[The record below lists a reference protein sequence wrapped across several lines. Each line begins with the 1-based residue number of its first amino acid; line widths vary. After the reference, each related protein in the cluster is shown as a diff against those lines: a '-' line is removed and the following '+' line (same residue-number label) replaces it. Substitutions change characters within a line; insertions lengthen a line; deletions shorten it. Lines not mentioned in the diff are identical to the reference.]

1 MTTTTSRHGETL
13 DPLREASHPFV
24 QVEPDAHKMSS
35 GEVTE
40 ADTSYR
46 QLIDHV
52 KGRISSIF
60 GAGAIAQ
67 DSGDVDVHAHRAA
80 AGGTGGSGGSG
91 GGDPWMPRV
100 NPAPSVE

>member
-1 MTTTTSRHGETL
+1 M
-13 DPLREASHPFV
+13 
-24 QVEPDAHKMSS
+24 QVEPDAYKMSS

-60 GAGAIAQ
+60 GGV
-67 DSGDVDVHAHRAA
+67 SRSRRTRATSTST
-80 AGGTGGSGGSG
+80 GGTGGSGGG
-91 GGDPWMPRV
+91 GGDP
-100 NPAPSVE
+100 